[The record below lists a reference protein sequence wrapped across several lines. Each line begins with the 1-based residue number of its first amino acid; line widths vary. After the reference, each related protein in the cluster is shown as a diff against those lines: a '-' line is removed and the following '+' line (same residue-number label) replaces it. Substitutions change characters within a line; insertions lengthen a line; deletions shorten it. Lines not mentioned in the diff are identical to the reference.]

1 MNRVFGREPAFWLA
15 FVSALIALAS
25 AVGWNL
31 SVDQQ
36 GVLNACV
43 AAVFGGLTAWKVSS
57 EKAVPAIVGLFKAA
71 AAVGLAFGLAL
82 SPEVQ
87 STALVF
93 IEILLTGLLVRPNVT
108 APVPAAPVSPV
119 TPLQFR

>member
-1 MNRVFGREPAFWLA
+1 MNRVFGREPAFWLS
-15 FVSALIALAS
+15 FVAAAVALFSAT
-25 AVGWNL
+25 VFEL

-36 GVLNACV
+36 GVLNAV
-43 AAVFGGLTAWKVSS
+43 TAAVFGVLTAWSVSA

-71 AAVGLAFGLAL
+71 IAVALAFGLSLA
-82 SPEVQ
+82 PEVQ

-93 IEILLTGLLVRPNVT
+93 VEILLTGLLVRPNVS
-108 APVPAAPVSPV
+108 APVSAAPPRP

>member
-15 FVSALIALAS
+15 FASAFIALVS

-36 GVLNACV
+36 GVLNASV
-43 AAVFGGLTAWKVSS
+43 AALFGVITAWRVSS

-71 AAVGLAFGLAL
+71 AAVGLAFGLSL

-87 STALVF
+87 STSLVF

-108 APVPAAPVSPV
+108 APVPAAPAS
-119 TPLQFR
+119 PLQFR

>member
-1 MNRVFGREPAFWLA
+1 MIRVFGREPAFWLA
-15 FVSALIALAS
+15 FVSAAIALFS
-25 AVGWNL
+25 ATVYEL

-36 GVLNACV
+36 GVLNAV
-43 AAVFGGLTAWKVSS
+43 TAALFGILTAWAVSA
-57 EKAVPAIVGLFKAA
+57 EKAVPAIVGFFKAA
-71 AAVGLAFGLAL
+71 IAVALAFGLSL

-93 IEILLTGLLVRPNVT
+93 VEILLTGLLVRPNVS
-108 APVPAAPVSPV
+108 APIAAS

>member
-15 FVSALIALAS
+15 FASAAIALFS
-25 AVGWNL
+25 ATVFEL

-36 GVLNACV
+36 GVLNALV
-43 AAVFGGLTAWKVSS
+43 AGVFGVLTAWSVST
-57 EKAVPAIVGLFKAA
+57 EKTVPAIVGLFKAA
-71 AAVGLAFGLAL
+71 AAVALAFGLSL

-93 IEILLTGLLVRPNVT
+93 IEILLTGLLVRPNVS
-108 APVPAAPVSPV
+108 APVAAAPANP
-119 TPLQFR
+119 TPLRLR